1 MGFSLDVDAT
11 MEIQVVLKTQENR
24 NFVAYESTTNLKDD
38 RVLSIVDPVAPGS
51 NDEFASGSGT
61 GRQKEPS
68 L

>member
-24 NFVAYESTTNLKDD
+24 NFVAYEYTNLEDD